1 MKNTT
6 KLTEDFLKQISHHLS
21 GRAKW
26 SNTQYSVYIGNATID
41 CFPPVEVFPD
51 RYHRQVSDKNT
62 VLYHV
67 IKYHFPILA
76 NPNTLDTHFDCSI
89 NPDILTP
96 GNYLY
101 KFIYNSSGKK
111 IRRQWT
117 RVESLNNQENNK
129 GDDVDEA

>member
-6 KLTEDFLKQISHHLS
+6 KLTENFLKQISYHLA
-21 GRAKW
+21 GRARY
-26 SNTQYSVYIGNATID
+26 SNIQYSVHIEQDWIE
-41 CFPPVEVFPD
+41 CFPNVTVFPD
-51 RYHRQVSDKNT
+51 RYHRQLSDKNT

-67 IKYHFPILA
+67 IKYHFPVLMKDT
-76 NPNTLDTHFDCSI
+76 TLDFHLGCKI
-89 NPDILTP
+89 NSNILTP

-117 RVESLNNQENNK
+117 RVEPLNNQEYNK
-129 GDDVDEA
+129 GDDVNEA

>member
-1 MKNTT
+1 MKNAT

-26 SNTQYSVYIGNATID
+26 SNTQYSVYVGNDTVD

-67 IKYHFPILA
+67 IKYHFPDIMKD
-76 NPNTLDTHFDCSI
+76 NTLDVHFDCKI
-89 NPDILTP
+89 NSGILTP

-111 IRRQWT
+111 TRRQWT
-117 RVESLNNQENNK
+117 RVESLNNEEIKK
-129 GDDVDEA
+129 GDDVIEA

>member
-6 KLTEDFLKQISHHLS
+6 KLTEDFLKQLSHHLS
-21 GRAKW
+21 GRANW
-26 SNTQYSVYIGNATID
+26 SNTEYSVYIRNNTVD
-41 CFPPVEVFPD
+41 CFPQVDVFPD

-67 IKYHFPILA
+67 MKHHFPELM
-76 NPNTLDTHFDCSI
+76 NDDTLDVHLGCKI
-89 NPDILTP
+89 NSGILTP
-96 GNYLY
+96 GNYQY

-117 RVESLNNQENNK
+117 RVEPLNNEENNK

>member
-26 SNTQYSVYIGNATID
+26 SNTQYSVYIGNAASD

-51 RYHRQVSDKNT
+51 RYHRQISDKNT

-67 IKYHFPILA
+67 IKYHFPILV
-76 NPNTLDTHFDCSI
+76 NPNTLDVHFDCKI
-89 NPDILTP
+89 NSDFLTP

-101 KFIYNSSGKK
+101 KFVYNSSGKK

-117 RVESLNNQENNK
+117 RVEPLNKENTK
-129 GDDVDEA
+129 GDDVNEA